1 MDACTQKTSF
11 TISTAAETSPSTVM
25 VHSPAYFLLSLLMN
39 LFDAEAVWIDSPS
52 MARMLGVSLQTLH
65 RWRCREDAGS
75 LFLEGRHY
83 RRSTPHARSNWMW
96 HRQLAEKAWTQ
107 RSGRIELEAG
117 ASRIYPKAEGGQP

>member
-1 MDACTQKTSF
+1 
-11 TISTAAETSPSTVM
+11 M
-25 VHSPAYFLLSLLMN
+25 VNSPAYLYLSLLMTV
-39 LFDAEAVWIDSPS
+39 FDTEAAWIDSPS

-117 ASRIYPKAEGGQP
+117 ASRIYPKADGGQA